1 MLLVAAEPPTAA
13 LPTKRDK
20 MPAFSVLP
28 QGSELKGVMVP
39 RYNRERE
46 LIGSLKAA
54 KIRLVDEDEI
64 SAEKVIIE
72 SFNVD
77 QTTRDRIDMETAIYD
92 QERGLVSSH
101 QPVTIQTERMTATG
115 SGLYYYFPAEEDAPS
130 PVAGRGFLLG
140 PATTIL
146 RPATL
151 PATSMHA
158 PIHPLRATAMLSVAL
173 VSASLPTAARPYLTE
188 DEKSAVH
195 ADAASRADRLATAA
209 AETHVALDQDLAD
222 GAAASQAVATFLVQ
236 ADLPP
241 VQPAPVPEAKPLT
254 IEPGPNDTV
263 IDCDGGLYF
272 DPEEGV
278 LVYLKNV
285 IVHDP
290 RFDLTGTINELKVFF
305 SKKPVKPDEKKS
317 EADGDF
323 SGFANNLGE
332 VERIVAT
339 GAVVL
344 DQKPAKAGEDAIKAS
359 GAVFSYN
366 IKEDQII
373 ISGGYPWFTR
383 GKQTM
388 RAKQPNLALKI
399 SPKKGT
405 AVTDGGEWTT
415 LLNLEPKKK

>member
-1 MLLVAAEPPTAA
+1 MVLVAAEPPTAA

-115 SGLYYYFPAEEDAPS
+115 SGLYYYFPAEDDAPS
-130 PVAGRGFLLG
+130 PVAGRGFLIG
-140 PATTIL
+140 PATTII

-173 VSASLPTAARPYLTE
+173 VSASLPTAARPYITE

-195 ADAASRADRLATAA
+195 ADAVSRADQATAA
-209 AETHVALDQDLAD
+209 SAEMHVALDRDLAD

-290 RFDLTGTINELKVFF
+290 RFDQ
-305 SKKPVKPDEKKS
+305 KKDKAAGESAKPDQKKDK
-317 EADGDF
+317 ADDDF

-399 SPKKGT
+399 SPKKGS